1 MHIRNDVLSDQR
13 ILQCAGGDSRL
24 PGSGKPPA
32 DKISVGTIDYRHQV
46 APAVLSGEKMRHVDR
61 PAAIGLRRHALQT
74 FHPRS
79 VAIGTLPTLPAMLLH
94 DPVDF
99 LAVEG
104 LAVPSA
110 QYSSDSSSPIFGELL
125 DHLAYLIDKPRFV
138 SFGSF
143 LMRLFGVVQ
152 I

>member
-1 MHIRNDVLSDQR
+1 MHIRNDVLPGQR

-24 PGSGKPPA
+24 PGPGKPPA
-32 DKISVGTIDYRHQV
+32 DKISVGAIDYRHQM
-46 APAVLSGEKMRHVDR
+46 APAVLSGEKIRHVDR
-61 PAAIGLRRHALQT
+61 PAAIGLRRHALHA

-79 VAIGTLPTLPAMLLH
+79 VNIGTFPTLPSMLLH
-94 DPVDF
+94 DPVEF
-99 LAVEG
+99 LSVKG

-110 QYSSDSSSPIFGELL
+110 QYSSDSSSSVFGVLL
-125 DHLAYLIDKPRFV
+125 DQLAYLIDKPRFV

-152 I
+152 V